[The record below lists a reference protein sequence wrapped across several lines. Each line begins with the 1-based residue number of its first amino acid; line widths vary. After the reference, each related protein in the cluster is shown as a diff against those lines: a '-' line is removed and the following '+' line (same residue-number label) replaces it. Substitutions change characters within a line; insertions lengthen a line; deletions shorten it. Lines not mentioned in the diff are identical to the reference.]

1 MPLPFREKLTLLMP
15 PSLFYRRRIAE
26 EARSGEP
33 ELAILDEL
41 VPRGGVALDIG
52 SNQGIF
58 AYALS
63 QIAERVIAVEPNP
76 DYAFFARW
84 MLRGRAEV
92 LELAFS
98 NELGNATFYV
108 PISDQGMVLHFAGS
122 LKRTH
127 SQFSNIKTHNVE
139 VRRLDDFGF
148 MDVRF
153 IKADVEGSEL
163 EVLDGARATIAR
175 DRPVILLELLSGT
188 QTRRLCRRPKFSD
201 HWHELL
207 QSELGTPHGWEK
219 IIRSSMVMIACAF
232 ACVAAWSALSM
243 SLAVRTASGCSTRSS
258 VFAVGS
264 ISFNCNPWP
273 RCSRSP
279 ANGRPNG
286 VVIAAGPKQKGPR
299 NSSVQSRDTPYGSAT
314 DSSF

>member
-1 MPLPFREKLTLLMP
+1 MPLPLREKLTLLMP

-52 SNQGIF
+52 ANQGIF

-84 MLRGRAEV
+84 MLRGRVEV

-98 NELGNATFYV
+98 NEPGNATFYV

-188 QTRRLCRRPKFSD
+188 
-201 HWHELL
+201 HED
-207 QSELGTPHGWEK
+207 PA
-219 IIRSSMVMIACAF
+219 ACATAICENF
-232 ACVAAWSALSM
+232 GYDALIVQRGQKIAALPAISALGKNTRWGTEIESRNV
-243 SLAVRTASGCSTRSS
+243 LFLPRRRT
-258 VFAVGS
+258 
-264 ISFNCNPWP
+264 
-273 RCSRSP
+273 
-279 ANGRPNG
+279 
-286 VVIAAGPKQKGPR
+286 
-299 NSSVQSRDTPYGSAT
+299 
-314 DSSF
+314 